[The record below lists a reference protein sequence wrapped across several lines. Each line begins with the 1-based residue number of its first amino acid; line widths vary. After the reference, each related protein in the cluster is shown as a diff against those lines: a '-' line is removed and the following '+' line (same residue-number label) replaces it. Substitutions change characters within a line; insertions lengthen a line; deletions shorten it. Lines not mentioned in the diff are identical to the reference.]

1 MSSSAP
7 VSTDCAFAP
16 LRHRFAPRLN
26 FTIHLGIGWLVAKS
40 IRASAEVH
48 QTPHHRRKGSLGHP
62 DERDGSS
69 AASHLGKRLQDA
81 RASFYGPFVTELDTR
96 PRSYGETL
104 DPDFLRSVFCSMLK
118 ARILENKLSSLYKAG
133 KIVGGV
139 YLGRGQEAVSATL
152 GTALIQGTDFFAP
165 LIRDQAGR
173 TAFGE
178 PLIDC
183 TRTYLGSKDGPMRG
197 RDGNI
202 HRGRPQVGMPAM
214 ISHLGAQVPVIAG
227 MLFAKRL
234 QGTLAGRV
242 GATCIGD
249 GATSTGAFH
258 EGLNLAAMEK
268 LPMVVI
274 VANNQ
279 FAYSTPNSRQFACAD
294 LVEKAR
300 GYGVAGH
307 SVDGTDL
314 IACATVISKAVNL
327 ARAGGGPQLVV
338 ARLLRLSGHGEH
350 DDGSYVPQEIR
361 GSHDGRDCMEV
372 AMRQLV
378 EHGIA
383 TMNEISHWQETF
395 AEEVQRAVAQ
405 AQQEDPPDPYQEDWT
420 ALATR
425 FPISV
430 SSSSGGSAQ

>member
-1 MSSSAP
+1 MQP
-7 VSTDCAFAP
+7 
-16 LRHRFAPRLN
+16 
-26 FTIHLGIGWLVAKS
+26 FT
-40 IRASAEVH
+40 
-48 QTPHHRRKGSLGHP
+48 
-62 DERDGSS
+62 DGS
-69 AASHLGKRLQDA
+69 
-81 RASFYGPFVTELDTR
+81 VTNR
-96 PRSYGETL
+96 
-104 DPDFLRSVFCSMLK
+104 DFLRSVFQSMLR
-118 ARILENKLSSLYKAG
+118 ARILESKLSSLYKAG

-139 YLGRGQEAVSATL
+139 YLGKGQEAVSATL

-183 TRTYLGSKDGPMRG
+183 TRTYLGSVEGPMRG

-202 HRGRPQVGMPAM
+202 HRGRPAMGMPAM

-258 EGLNLAAMEK
+258 EGLNLAAVEK

-279 FAYSTPNSRQFACAD
+279 FAYSTPNSRQFACVD
-294 LVEKAR
+294 LVERAR
-300 GYGVAGH
+300 GYGIGGY

-314 IACATVISKAVNL
+314 LACASVIGEAVRR
-327 ARAGGGPQLVV
+327 ARAGNGPQMVV
-338 ARLLRLSGHGEH
+338 AHLLRLSGHGEH
-350 DDGSYVPQEIR
+350 DDGSYVPPRVRID
-361 GSHDGRDCMEV
+361 HYGRDCIEV
-372 AMRQLV
+372 AIEQLV
-378 EHGIA
+378 ANDIA
-383 TMNEISHWQETF
+383 TAEEISQWQEQF
-395 AEEVQRAVAQ
+395 ADEVQRAVAQ
-405 AQQEDPPDPYQEDWT
+405 AQQEAVPDPYHEDWT
-420 ALATR
+420 ALSTR
-425 FPISV
+425 FPTFQPA
-430 SSSSGGSAQ
+430 AQ

>member
-1 MSSSAP
+1 MQS
-7 VSTDCAFAP
+7 
-16 LRHRFAPRLN
+16 
-26 FTIHLGIGWLVAKS
+26 FT
-40 IRASAEVH
+40 
-48 QTPHHRRKGSLGHP
+48 
-62 DERDGSS
+62 
-69 AASHLGKRLQDA
+69 
-81 RASFYGPFVTELDTR
+81 
-96 PRSYGETL
+96 GEAVMNR
-104 DPDFLRSVFCSMLK
+104 DFLRSVFQSMLR

-183 TRTYLGSKDGPMRG
+183 TRTYLGSVEGPMRG

-202 HRGRPQVGMPAM
+202 HRGRPKMGMPAM

-258 EGLNLAAMEK
+258 EGLNLAAVEQ
-268 LPMVVI
+268 LPMVV
-274 VANNQ
+274 VVGNNQ
-279 FAYSTPNSRQFACAD
+279 FAYSTPNHRQFACGD
-294 LVEKAR
+294 LAEKAC
-300 GYGVAGH
+300 GYGVGGF

-314 IACATVISKAVNL
+314 LACAAVICEAVRR
-327 ARAGGGPQLVV
+327 ARDGCGPQLVV

-350 DDGSYVPQEIR
+350 DDGAYVPMELR
-361 GSHDGRDCMEV
+361 AGHYGRDCIEV

-378 EHGIA
+378 ENNLA
-383 TMNEISHWQETF
+383 TVDEILAWQDQF
-395 AEEVQRAVAQ
+395 SDEVQRAVAQ
-405 AQQEDPPDPYQEDWT
+405 AQQEAVPDPYREDWT
-420 ALATR
+420 ALSTR
-425 FPISV
+425 FPLSCPH
-430 SSSSGGSAQ
+430 SPSFAQ

>member
-1 MSSSAP
+1 MN
-7 VSTDCAFAP
+7 
-16 LRHRFAPRLN
+16 R
-26 FTIHLGIGWLVAKS
+26 
-40 IRASAEVH
+40 
-48 QTPHHRRKGSLGHP
+48 
-62 DERDGSS
+62 
-69 AASHLGKRLQDA
+69 
-81 RASFYGPFVTELDTR
+81 
-96 PRSYGETL
+96 
-104 DPDFLRSVFCSMLK
+104 DFLRSIFHSMLR

-152 GTALIQGTDFFAP
+152 GTCLIQGTDFFAP

-183 TRTYLGSKDGPMRG
+183 TRTYLGSAEGPMRG

-202 HRGRPQVGMPAM
+202 HRGRPAIGMPAM
-214 ISHLGAQVPVIAG
+214 ISHLGAQVPLIAG

-234 QGTLAGRV
+234 QGTLTGRV
-242 GATCIGD
+242 GATCLGD

-258 EGLNLAAMEK
+258 EGLNLAAVER
-268 LPMVVI
+268 LPMVV
-274 VANNQ
+274 VVGNNQ
-279 FAYSTPNSRQFACAD
+279 FAYSTPNNRQFACAD

-300 GYGVAGH
+300 GYGVGGY

-314 IACATVISKAVNL
+314 LACVSVIGEAVRR
-327 ARAGGGPQLVV
+327 AREGGGPQLVV

-350 DDGSYVPQEIR
+350 DDGTYVPPEIR
-361 GSHDGRDCMEV
+361 GGHYGRDCIEV

-378 EHGIA
+378 ENGFA
-383 TMNEISHWQETF
+383 TVDEILSWQDEF
-395 AEEVQRAVAQ
+395 SEEVQRAVAQ
-405 AQQEDPPDPYQEDWT
+405 AQQEDPPDPYREDWT

-425 FPISV
+425 FPLT
-430 SSSSGGSAQ
+430 SSI